1 MQLNLFDY
9 RDPDPEPTPEPAR
22 SNLIPFRPSLSVE
35 LFGPGSRV
43 SAARDDLQR
52 RVNRL
57 VDRVG
62 CRANLPANPSSV
74 GSIVWRMAWS
84 RMTSAPPPVPGS
96 PVWLAAKSRR
106 LI

>member
-35 LFGPGSRV
+35 LFGPGRVV

-62 CRANLPANPSSV
+62 GACPPTLFRRSDEATVQLLRREAVHSPS
-74 GSIVWRMAWS
+74 
-84 RMTSAPPPVPGS
+84 PD
-96 PVWLAAKSRR
+96 
-106 LI
+106 